1 MRAALLCVACVACKG
16 GGGGTVDAPSGSAA
30 PSITWTFNG
39 TDYSGTLLANAT
51 VMNNGAGG
59 NALGIEA
66 ADQDGAVML
75 AIAAEPA
82 TPASTIAIGS
92 FDVGSGEPMSTFQL
106 SVGSAG
112 AWSADGDDSSTSGT
126 LTITWIIATE
136 IKGTFE
142 ATMAGSGSGVG
153 QLTNGVFDLPVN

>member
-1 MRAALLCVACVACKG
+1 MRVALLLVACVACKG
-16 GGGGTVDAPSGSAA
+16 GGGGAAIDAPSG

-39 TDYSGTLLANAT
+39 ADYSGTLLANAT
-51 VMNNGAGG
+51 VMSNGAGG

-82 TPASTIAIGS
+82 TPESTIAIGS
-92 FDVGSGEPMSTFQL
+92 FDVGSAEPMSTFQL
-106 SVGSAG
+106 SVGSATW
-112 AWSADGDDSSTSGT
+112 AADGDESSTSGT

-136 IKGTFE
+136 VKGTFA
-142 ATMAGSGSGVG
+142 ATMVGSGAGVG
-153 QLTNGVFDLPVN
+153 QLTNGNFDLAVN